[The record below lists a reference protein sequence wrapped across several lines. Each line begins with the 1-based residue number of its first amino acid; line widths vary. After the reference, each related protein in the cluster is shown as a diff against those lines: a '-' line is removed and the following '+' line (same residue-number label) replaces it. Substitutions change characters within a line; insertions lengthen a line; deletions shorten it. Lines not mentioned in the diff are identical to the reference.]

1 MNGLM
6 LIVVILGVAI
16 QQIVTKIYNEKVKGG
31 VFAFSAAGA
40 FFAMIFFV
48 LTATEKLNFNFEFLW
63 YSVLFA
69 VGFSM
74 ALGFSVMAIKTGSLS
89 LSNMIMQ
96 TSLIV
101 PALYGIIVLG
111 ENIKA
116 TMIIGIVILLMAL
129 VLVNYEGKTEKK
141 QITLK
146 WLLFVFLSFIG
157 NGACSTIQKV
167 QQIGFNGMYK
177 NEFMIA
183 ALVLTVIIL
192 LVLSFFTERDKM
204 VKSFKRGAPMY
215 IVYGL
220 ANGLVNL
227 FVILLA
233 LRMPSSIMFPIISAG
248 GTVAVSAVSI
258 FVYKEKLAVTQ
269 KAGIILGI
277 VSIILL
283 NI

>member
-31 VFAFSAAGA
+31 VFSFSAAGA

-89 LSNMIMQ
+89 LSNMIIQ

-146 WLLFVFLSFIG
+146 WLIFVFLSFIG

-167 QQIGFNGMYK
+167 QQIEFNGMYK
-177 NEFMIA
+177 NEFMIV
-183 ALVLTVIIL
+183 ALMLTVMIL

-204 VKSFKRGAPMY
+204 VKSFKSGAPMY
-215 IVYGL
+215 IAYGL

-258 FVYKEKLAVTQ
+258 FVYKEKLSVTQ
-269 KAGIILGI
+269 KAGIILGV
-277 VSIILL
+277 VSIVLL
-283 NI
+283 NM

>member
-6 LIVVILGVAI
+6 LIIVILGVAI
-16 QQIVTKIYNEKVKGG
+16 QQVVTKIYNEKVKGG

-40 FFAMIFFV
+40 LFAMIFFV

-89 LSNMIMQ
+89 LSNMIIQ

-146 WLLFVFLSFIG
+146 WLLFVFFSFIG

-167 QQIGFNGMYK
+167 QQIEFNGMYK
-177 NEFMIA
+177 NEFMIV

-192 LVLSFFTERDKM
+192 FVLSFFTERDKM
-204 VKSFKRGAPMY
+204 VKSFKNGAPMY
-215 IVYGL
+215 IVYGVT
-220 ANGLVNL
+220 NGLVNL

-269 KAGIILGI
+269 RIGIILGI